1 MTIGEFSKKTGIS
14 VYTLRYY
21 EDKKLIVVPRDEKG
35 RRVYTQKEI
44 EWVQFIKRLK
54 ETGMK
59 LQEIQKYAALRYK
72 GEKTMPER
80 LELLKKHYDIVIEQQ
95 KKWEM
100 YLQNLEQKMLCYEE
114 QIEKNKTP

>member
-1 MTIGEFSKKTGIS
+1 M
-14 VYTLRYY
+14 
-21 EDKKLIVVPRDEKG
+21 PRDEKG

-72 GEKTMPER
+72 GEKNNARKIRITQ
-80 LELLKKHYDIVIEQQ
+80 KHYDIVIEQQ
-95 KKWEM
+95 KSGKCIYKIWNKKCCGM
-100 YLQNLEQKMLCYEE
+100 KNKL
-114 QIEKNKTP
+114 KNKTPLKRGANIIIFDFF